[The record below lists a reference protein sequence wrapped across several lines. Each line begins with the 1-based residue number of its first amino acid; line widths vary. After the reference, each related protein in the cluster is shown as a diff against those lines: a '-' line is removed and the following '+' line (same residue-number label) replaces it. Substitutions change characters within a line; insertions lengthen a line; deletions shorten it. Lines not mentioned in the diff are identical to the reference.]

1 MTLNQRSGAWMVYV
15 GLDEAAA
22 IKQSGKDKG
31 VVATTNVIQ
40 FPIRQF
46 TGDLGYRVGQVWS
59 HPVPNTVKQTARSLL
74 RGMMINAHNAEH
86 RKKVGGK

>member
-31 VVATTNVIQ
+31 AVATTNVIQ

>member
-1 MTLNQRSGAWMVYV
+1 VYV

-22 IKQSGKDKG
+22 MKQSGKDKG
-31 VVATTNVIQ
+31 VIATTNVIQ

-74 RGMMINAHNAEH
+74 RRMMISAHNVEH
-86 RKKVGGK
+86 HKKVGGK